1 MLIDTVQNKRMNYHI
16 YLEKILKES
25 KNLDFL
31 QLRNPR
37 KRKILSKFVSYIN
50 IYIYIY
56 IYI

>member
-25 KNLDFL
+25 ENLDL
-31 QLRNPR
+31 LPLRNPR
-37 KRKILSKFVSYIN
+37 KRKIPSKFVSYIN